1 MMPLWEGWDEYA
13 HFAWLEHWNEKGTL
27 PKYTTAVPRE
37 IEASLEVTP
46 LSEELKWMGPEHF
59 SYREWWA
66 LPASERLER
75 SGRLM
80 ALRGELRA
88 VAPRGALVFYEAQQP
103 PLYYWMMAV
112 PERLASRWPL
122 RERVILVRLLSLLLA
137 SAVIPFGWF
146 AVKAVLG
153 EGAANLGAALL
164 AVAPGLA
171 IDTSRVANDG
181 LAIAVTSLFLLILVK
196 RWPDWALGVALG
208 AALLSKPYLLSLIPV
223 VILAR
228 RKDALRP
235 LGIALV
241 VAGWWYARNL
251 AIGYSLSGW
260 MDRAEPAA
268 IAAAITQVN
277 WLSAAN
283 VTAKS
288 FLWFGAWS
296 FLTLKSWAYVVLE
309 VIGAAGFALALR
321 RKDLGTAWAM
331 FGFHALAMSYGV
343 LVSFVAHQ
351 QSNLP
356 GWYLW
361 PMAAPLALLL
371 VAGLGRWVAGLIV
384 LLGIADVY
392 GAAALLAPYYA
403 GLSPRNKANAGQ
415 FLAALERLNVP
426 LWLAS
431 AWFLATLALVVIS
444 AYRCGRNQYQTTPE
458 TELLN
463 RAI

>member
-13 HFAWLEHWNEKGTL
+13 HFAWLEHRNEKGTL
-27 PKYTTAVPRE
+27 PKYTTPVSRE

-66 LPASERLER
+66 LPAGERAARSERLA
-75 SGRLM
+75 

-88 VAPRGALVFYEAQQP
+88 EEPRGALVFYEAQQP
-103 PLYYWMMAV
+103 PLYYWLMSV

-122 RERVILVRLLSLLLA
+122 RDRVILVRLLSLLLA
-137 SAVIPFGWF
+137 SAVIPLGWF
-146 AVKAVLG
+146 AVMALLG
-153 EGAANLGAALL
+153 EGAATLGAALL

-181 LAIAVTSLFLLILVK
+181 LAITVTALILLILVK

-208 AALLSKPYLLSLIPV
+208 AALLSKPYLLSMVPV
-223 VILAR
+223 VLLLR

-235 LGIALV
+235 VAIALA

-251 AIGYSLSGW
+251 AIGYSMSGW
-260 MDRAEPAA
+260 LDRAEPGA

-288 FLWFGAWS
+288 FLWFGGWS
-296 FLTLKSWAYVVLE
+296 FLTLKSWAYTVLE
-309 VIGAAGFALALR
+309 VIGTAGFLLALR
-321 RKDLGTAWAM
+321 RRDLGVAWAM
-331 FGFHALAMSYGV
+331 FGFHVLAMSYGV
-343 LVSFVAHQ
+343 LVSFVAHR

-361 PMAAPLALLL
+361 PLAAPLALLL

-392 GAAALLAPYYA
+392 GAAALLAPYYS

-415 FLAALERLNVP
+415 FLAALDRLNVP
-426 LWLAS
+426 VWLAA
-431 AWFLATLALVVIS
+431 AWFLATVALVVIS
-444 AYRCGRNQYQTTPE
+444 AYKCGRNQHRTTSE
-458 TELLN
+458 T
-463 RAI
+463 AS